1 MPSKGLL
8 IFLQFTSQC
17 IFTQGISCD
26 CVLIP
31 IRPIWRVQK
40 GQQEP
45 RNWTEGTQRSS
56 CLYMVSAGS
65 FPGPQVTPISGR
77 ISVICP
83 KASSSIPV
91 ESLAILE
98 SLELG
103 WVFTVSWTYLK
114 GRRSSSEINLCN
126 TNYNF
131 KIHLPPM
138 FKIMEPSSLWHFLEQ
153 LQEWGLPRHL
163 GCDTIYSSA
172 QWPPHPHPPN

>member
-1 MPSKGLL
+1 MPSKVLL
-8 IFLQFTSQC
+8 IFLHFTSQC

-31 IRPIWRVQK
+31 RRQIRPIWRVQK

-45 RNWTEGTQRSS
+45 RSWKEGAQRSS

-83 KASSSIPV
+83 EASSSIPG
-91 ESLAILE
+91 ESLEILE
-98 SLELG
+98 SPELG
-103 WVFTVSWTYLK
+103 RVFTVSWTYLK
-114 GRRSSSEINLCN
+114 GRRNPSKINLCN

-131 KIHLPPM
+131 KIHLPPL
-138 FKIMEPSSLWHFLEQ
+138 FKIMESSSL
-153 LQEWGLPRHL
+153 
-163 GCDTIYSSA
+163 
-172 QWPPHPHPPN
+172 